1 MEKIKAL
8 KLASALGG
16 ALAVSACS
24 TTGGGSHSAPIGA
37 SSQLSTNFESCQT
50 TTQQSINLILIG
62 GSSSRNGYDE
72 QCARDHLVR
81 LLLTADLSHD
91 VSADADM
98 KAVALMI
105 AGMQDVEVSDAIQRI
120 VQDATPG
127 TRMLIQQRVETYH
140 ENLQQQGQ
148 EELMAVLGPQIQALR
163 DEIRR
168 ANAFHITM
176 VKPEACSIDHYNH
189 IQADMNLAY
198 PNAAIQVNDATW
210 TEMAVSVSTD
220 SQVASMC
227 NGSFLKLYAHNGPE
241 RSGFGMPFFLNT
253 DTFNP
258 VGPNGPEPMPQLDT
272 RLSIAAITQAHPDI
286 GISAE
291 YQQIIAQQA
300 IAERQQ
306 QALLEQQEAERVAA
320 LQAEAAQQ
328 QTQAGEIE
336 GVQQASLGTSTTVP
350 TPALDPNSCSVVRAD
365 FDTVRTYAVNG
376 QNVSFE
382 LNGGD
387 VSHFECPNAA
397 LPNGVNNLIYTAA
410 SFQSV
415 SGDQPVTVLASSENV
430 QDKPNGIVAR
440 IMSLVY

>member
-50 TTQQSINLILIG
+50 TVTRTINLILLG
-62 GSSSRNGYDE
+62 ASSSSNGFDE
-72 QCARDHLVR
+72 QCARNQNMR
-81 LLLTADLSHD
+81 LLLSLPETDD
-91 VSADADM
+91 PVADAEL
-98 KAVALMI
+98 KAVALI
-105 AGMQDVEVSDAIQRI
+105 ALSLEDRQIADAIQI
-120 VQDATPG
+120 AIAQEPAPG
-127 TRMLIQQRVETYH
+127 RQLIMRQNVERYR
-140 ENLQQQGQ
+140 EDLQQQGRDQ
-148 EELMAVLGPQIQALR
+148 VLATLQPQIQALR
-163 DEIRR
+163 DEITR

-258 VGPNGPEPMPQLDT
+258 VGPNGPEPMQQLDT
-272 RLSIAAITQAHPDI
+272 RLPIAAITQAHPDI

-291 YQQIIAQQA
+291 YQQIIAQQV
-300 IAERQQ
+300 IAERLQ
-306 QALLEQQEAERVAA
+306 QQEAERVAA
-320 LQAEAAQQ
+320 LQAEAATQQ
-328 QTQAGEIE
+328 LPQAGEIE
-336 GVQQASLGTSTTVP
+336 GVQQASLVPSATVT

-365 FDTVRTYAVNG
+365 FDMVRTYAVEG

-382 LNGGD
+382 LNNGD
-387 VSHFECPNAA
+387 VSHFVCPNAA

-415 SGDQPVTVLASSENV
+415 SGDQPVTVLASSDNI
-430 QDKPNGIVAR
+430 QDKPNGLVATL
-440 IMSLVY
+440 MSYVY